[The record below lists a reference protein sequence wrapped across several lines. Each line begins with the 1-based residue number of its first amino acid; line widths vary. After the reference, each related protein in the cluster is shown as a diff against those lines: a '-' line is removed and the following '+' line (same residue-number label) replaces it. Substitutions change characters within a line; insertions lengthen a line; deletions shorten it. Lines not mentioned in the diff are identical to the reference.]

1 MSQSTET
8 DIEALAAEMKTL
20 RADFA
25 RIGELLKDAAKNRS
39 AEAADAIRERAER
52 HWNDA
57 KDTAQTVFKEMEQ
70 RPVQSA
76 LAIFGIGVLLGLIV
90 GRR

>member
-25 RIGELLKDAAKNRS
+25 RIGDLLKEAAKTRS

-76 LAIFGIGVLLGLIV
+76 LAI
-90 GRR
+90 

>member
-1 MSQSTET
+1 MSQTSQT

-25 RIGELLKDAAKNRS
+25 RIGELLKDAAKNRT

-52 HWNDA
+52 HWDDA
-57 KDTAQTVFKEMEQ
+57 KDTAQTVLKEMEQ

-76 LAIFGIGVLLGLIV
+76 LAIFGIGVLLGLLV

>member
-25 RIGELLKDAAKNRS
+25 RIGDLLKEAAKTRS

-57 KDTAQTVFKEMEQ
+57 KDTAQTV
-70 RPVQSA
+70 
-76 LAIFGIGVLLGLIV
+76 
-90 GRR
+90 